1 MVAAMMGQEQIIPVT
16 GPLSTSLEGVKLFMK
31 TVIAAKP
38 WIREPS
44 LIPLPW
50 KYGGLL
56 KEDEEGRK
64 TVKVAVLW
72 DDGVVRPHPPVL
84 RALKEVAEKLK
95 GVEGV
100 EVVDWKP
107 YKHEE
112 ASQII
117 NTLYVSF
124 WAKDDDF
131 IKVLI
136 LNPPS
141 LRTAGQKL
149 WVPLKLQENHSV
161 RSVSSS

>member
-1 MVAAMMGQEQIIPVT
+1 
-16 GPLSTSLEGVKLFMK
+16 MK

-38 WIREPS
+38 WVREPS

-124 WAKDDDF
+124 GPQTTTLSKY
-131 IKVLI
+131 
-136 LNPPS
+136 
-141 LRTAGQKL
+141 
-149 WVPLKLQENHSV
+149 
-161 RSVSSS
+161 